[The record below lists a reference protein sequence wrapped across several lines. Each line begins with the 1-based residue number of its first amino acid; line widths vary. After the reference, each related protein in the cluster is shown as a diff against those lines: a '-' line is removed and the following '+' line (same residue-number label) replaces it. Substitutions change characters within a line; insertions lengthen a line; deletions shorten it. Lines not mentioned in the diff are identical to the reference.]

1 MPDFDVA
8 KFDIERLHGLFRE
21 CTPKLLVVT
30 DGSLDGGAGGF
41 GLSRFISTLQAT
53 TIHGMTPTVVHRMRD
68 INGVGD
74 AAFDDLDIKTFDV
87 LLMFGFNTTSDAL
100 GSPALDRIK
109 RFMQAGGGVF
119 ATGDHEDLGTGM
131 SGEIPRVRAMRY
143 WALNETPNVANA
155 NRLTTNLPG
164 GDRIYQ
170 FDDQGDASP
179 QRLYANYAIGSDYFL
194 VRWPPSNSRV
204 RSPHPLVRMADG
216 SALDVYPDHP
226 HEGECRIP
234 TDLSTTFDID
244 GTTVD
249 EWPGGPWFGFARPRA
264 VAHTMSAGNGFDVG
278 PTGPKN
284 AVEPRSFVSIA
295 AYDGQVGNVGRVVT
309 DATWHHYVNVNLN
322 GMLVGGMPNGD
333 LARIQRYWSNLAVWL
348 MPARVRRC
356 LLPWLVIK
364 VLRERPIA
372 EEIRI
377 PIEGDPPIDHLRV
390 IGLAIANAI
399 DDETGSTGADVMA
412 DILAAVV
419 GTSRPEGFDD
429 NDVDLPT
436 DGPAADIATA
446 VLGRYVVETI
456 RDASRERLEH
466 VEGRFDEQVVALA
479 APVVEQVLADRKAGI
494 EQDQRALE
502 LLARA
507 ALR

>member
-1 MPDFDVA
+1 
-8 KFDIERLHGLFRE
+8 
-21 CTPKLLVVT
+21 
-30 DGSLDGGAGGF
+30 
-41 GLSRFISTLQAT
+41 
-53 TIHGMTPTVVHRMRD
+53 
-68 INGVGD
+68 
-74 AAFDDLDIKTFDV
+74 
-87 LLMFGFNTTSDAL
+87 
-100 GSPALDRIK
+100 
-109 RFMQAGGGVF
+109 
-119 ATGDHEDLGTGM
+119 
-131 SGEIPRVRAMRY
+131 
-143 WALNETPNVANA
+143 
-155 NRLTTNLPG
+155 
-164 GDRIYQ
+164 
-170 FDDQGDASP
+170 
-179 QRLYANYAIGSDYFL
+179 
-194 VRWPPSNSRV
+194 
-204 RSPHPLVRMADG
+204 
-216 SALDVYPDHP
+216 
-226 HEGECRIP
+226 
-234 TDLSTTFDID
+234 
-244 GTTVD
+244 
-249 EWPGGPWFGFARPRA
+249 
-264 VAHTMSAGNGFDVG
+264 
-278 PTGPKN
+278 
-284 AVEPRSFVSIA
+284 
-295 AYDGQVGNVGRVVT
+295 VGRVVT

-436 DGPAADIATA
+436 DEAAADIATA

-466 VEGRFDEQVVALA
+466 VEGRFDEQIAALA

-494 EQDQRALE
+494 ERDQRALE